1 LHAWGLGGR
10 SHTVSQITAA
20 RSDLRNASQ
29 CPRLPRPQPQPTHA
43 WLPPEP
49 SRALRGTG
57 HRTTMMYIEADA
69 AAQYSGYG
77 AAGAAGAG
85 GGAEAEAEGWFGELL
100 AAPVDPH
107 YQEPVSVTHCVRVGH
122 AAWCVQR
129 TRLRAALRLN
139 PPCLAIL
146 RLVTLTRRPRQVT
159 VVQFDQQHELL
170 WAGVC
175 ALGAQAG
182 VAATCNCTRP
192 RTHTH
197 THTHTRAHGHSI

>member
-1 LHAWGLGGR
+1 VSLTACVWGMQRGVC
-10 SHTVSQITAA
+10 SAA
-20 RSDLRNASQ
+20 CAS
-29 CPRLPRPQPQPTHA
+29 
-43 WLPPEP
+43 
-49 SRALRGTG
+49 SRAT
-57 HRTTMMYIEADA
+57 A
-69 AAQYSGYG
+69 
-77 AAGAAGAG
+77 
-85 GGAEAEAEGWFGELL
+85 
-100 AAPVDPH
+100 
-107 YQEPVSVTHCVRVGH
+107 
-122 AAWCVQR
+122 R